1 MFSVM
6 AVKNMEQMVSKS
18 QFKPKSL
25 EYFRMIEETGETL
38 VITDRGR
45 PVLKVIPYTVGAG
58 PDDRLKALHNS
69 VLQYDDPTEPAATE
83 DWQALK

>member
-1 MFSVM
+1 MEG
-6 AVKNMEQMVSKS
+6 KNMEQMVSKS

-25 EYFRMIEETGETL
+25 EYFRLIEETGETL

-45 PVLKVIPYTVGAG
+45 PVLKVIPYADTSN
-58 PDDRLKALHNS
+58 PEDRLKTLRNS
-69 VLQYDDPTEPAATE
+69 VLRYDDPTEPAATE

>member
-1 MFSVM
+1 MEG
-6 AVKNMEQMVSKS
+6 KNMEQMVSKS

-25 EYFRMIEETGETL
+25 EYFRLIEETGETL

-45 PVLKVIPYTVGAG
+45 PVLKVIPYTDTAG
-58 PDDRLKALHNS
+58 SDERLKILRNS
-69 VLQYDDPTEPAATE
+69 VMQYDNPTEPAATE

>member
-1 MFSVM
+1 
-6 AVKNMEQMVSKS
+6 MEQMVSKS

-25 EYFRMIEETGETL
+25 EYFRLIEETGEAL

-45 PVLKVIPYTVGAG
+45 PVLKVIPYTETADPG
-58 PDDRLKALHNS
+58 DRLKTLRNS
-69 VLQYDDPTEPAATE
+69 VLKYDNPTEPAAE

>member
-1 MFSVM
+1 MEG
-6 AVKNMEQMVSKS
+6 KNMEQMVSKS

-38 VITDRGR
+38 IITDRGR
-45 PVLKVIPYTVGAG
+45 PVLKVSPYTNTAD
-58 PDDRLKALHNS
+58 PDERLKILRNS
-69 VLQYDDPTEPAATE
+69 VMQYDNPTEPAATE